1 MPDLLRSRAVRVGL
15 ALTVVALG
23 LVGFIPLF
31 GGPGYESALA
41 AGLIVPFIVTV
52 VVAIEI
58 ASASVEP
65 FDAFCRG
72 VGVGALLGIGAYLT
86 TLVHGLRVGFC
97 DFLGGS
103 AHFALGPV
111 MGALLAGGWG
121 AFAGECARRISRPRL
136 RALAA
141 AALAVSLPMI
151 SVLLGV
157 SRFVSSPMVFA
168 YDPFVGYFSGT
179 LYDTVVDFSG
189 LITYRAGSFCS
200 LFAAFVAALHLGRDE
215 DGRLAY
221 QEIGRPGM
229 LMLGGLALA
238 GSVACIIEGDRL
250 GHWQT
255 PATIKARLGAVVSG
269 DRCDVIYPRSLRL
282 PDVQRFARDCD
293 AHVVAGERY
302 FEAEGPPKITAY
314 LFADAAQKDALMGAA
329 NTYIAKPWRLE
340 IYVQAA
346 GYPHPALGHEIMHV
360 LSGSFARG
368 PFRVAGSLGGLLPNP
383 GLIEGV
389 AVAAAPPEG
398 DLSPREWAKA
408 MKDLGILPKL
418 SRLFALGFLGENAG
432 TAYTVSGA
440 FVAYVHDRF
449 GAAAVRAWYGGAALP
464 EVTRVSWADLEAG
477 FQADLDAVI
486 LPAAAK
492 AQAKARFDRPAIFGR
507 RCPHAVDACKERG
520 DGLRAVGDYAGAA
533 AEYAA
538 ALEIDPNDIASR
550 LSVGLTLVRAGEPEE
565 GAAAV
570 SRVAADESLPR
581 AVRDRALEQL
591 GDLALAAGNGA
602 LAVERYRQVAEH
614 AVEEDELRTLDIKIA
629 SADDERARAA
639 VVALLIGSNGRPPDK
654 ALAAELLASWSAA
667 APDDGLPLYL
677 LGRQLMNAGD
687 FEDASNRLDRALSTR
702 IALPRAAAEAERLRM
717 VVACGFNDA
726 ATARRFYDRY
736 AARTFVSEA
745 RRAAARALLGRCAS
759 QKAPRR

>member
-1 MPDLLRSRAVRVGL
+1 MPDILRSRAVIIGL

-41 AGLIVPFIVTV
+41 AGLIVPVVVAV

-58 ASASVEP
+58 AASRLEP

-72 VGVGALLGIGAYLT
+72 VAVGALLGFGAYVT
-86 TLVHGLRVGFC
+86 TLAHGLRVGFC
-97 DFLGGS
+97 DLLGGS

-111 MGALLAGGWG
+111 AGALLAGGWG
-121 AFAGECARRISRPRL
+121 ALAGEIARRVSWPHL
-136 RALAA
+136 RTIVAAL
-141 AALAVSLPMI
+141 LAVSLPMVSI
-151 SVLLGV
+151 LLGV
-157 SRFVSSPMVFA
+157 SRFYSSPMVFA

-189 LITYRAGSFCS
+189 LVTYRAGSACS

-215 DGRLAY
+215 HGRLAY

-229 LMLGGLALA
+229 LTLGGLALA

-302 FEAEGPPKITAY
+302 FEAEGSPKITAY
-314 LFADAAQKDALMGAA
+314 LFADVAQKAALMGAA
-329 NTYIAKPWRLE
+329 TTYVAKPWRHE

-360 LSGSFARG
+360 LAGSFARG
-368 PFRVAGSLGGLLPNP
+368 PLRVAGSLGGLLPNP

-408 MKDLGILPKL
+408 MKDLGILPRL
-418 SRLFALGFLGENAG
+418 ARLFALGFLGENAS

-449 GAAAVRAWYGGAALP
+449 GAAAVKSWYGGAALP
-464 EVTRVSWADLEAG
+464 EVTHVSWADLEAG
-477 FQADLDAVI
+477 FHADLDTVV
-486 LPAAAK
+486 LPAAAR

-520 DGLRAVGDYAGAA
+520 DGLRVAGDYAGAA

-538 ALEIDPNDIASR
+538 ALAIDPHDIASR
-550 LSVGLTLVRAGEPEE
+550 LSVGLALVRAGEPEAGE
-565 GAAAV
+565 AAIARAAAD
-570 SRVAADESLPR
+570 ASLPGP
-581 AVRDRALEQL
+581 VRDRALEQL

-602 LAVERYRQVAEH
+602 LAVECYRKVAERS
-614 AVEEDELRTLDIKIA
+614 VDEDELRTLEVKIA
-629 SADDERARAA
+629 SEGDERARAA

-667 APDDGLPLYL
+667 VPEDGLPLYL

-687 FEDASNRLDRALSTR
+687 LEHASNRLDRALSAK
-702 IALPRAAAEAERLRM
+702 IALPRVAAEAERLRM

-736 AARTFVSEA
+736 AARALVSEA
-745 RRAAARALLGRCAS
+745 RRAAARALLGRCAV